1 MLRIQPLAG
10 LKSQELEGQ
19 ASYVDWLQAYGRAI
33 KRAVMQKR
41 QEAGEAH
48 VLDLGAGSG
57 TLSVLAAR
65 AGADSV
71 TAVEMLE
78 PLCRIARGVRTT
90 GL

>member
-1 MLRIQPLAG
+1 
-10 LKSQELEGQ
+10 
-19 ASYVDWLQAYGRAI
+19 
-33 KRAVMQKR
+33 MQKR

-78 PLCRIARGVRTT
+78 PLCRIARGVRIT
-90 GL
+90 GLYSAISGYLRAQYAIMPDLLHKLSIQLGEI